1 MREERNKGRWRRRNS
16 EKSSLQS
23 VKGQQPTLW
32 FHLASSLSVCVCARV
47 CVCVFERVE
56 ECQRETWPRICVCVC
71 KCKAVNVC
79 FCACTCLFVCVW
91 LQVHASVHTVSV
103 WVCVCDVNMKASTG
117 PLALQC
123 VSLPDLYTYSE
134 TSQWGHI
141 CGSDDTWNTRSC
153 LVSGWKTSTWLFE
166 LCCLE
171 ICLVKLMCRFED
183 HRHTSTF

>member
-32 FHLASSLSVCVCARV
+32 LHLASSLSVCVCVRV
-47 CVCVFERVE
+47 CVCVFARVE

-91 LQVHASVHTVSV
+91 LQVHAIVHTVSV
-103 WVCVCDVNMKASTG
+103 WVCVCVCARVTWTWPFGATVCVIAWPVYIQWNKSMGTHLWFWRYVKHPELLSEWVKNFN
-117 PLALQC
+117 LIIWALFRN
-123 VSLPDLYTYSE
+123 LP
-134 TSQWGHI
+134 
-141 CGSDDTWNTRSC
+141 C
-153 LVSGWKTSTWLFE
+153 
-166 LCCLE
+166 
-171 ICLVKLMCRFED
+171 KLMCRFED